1 MAESNQKRPEL
12 KLLST
17 DGPTPITFD
26 LSPPGPVT
34 IGRSVQQTIVL
45 DDPSVS
51 RSHARI
57 TFAPDPEGEPHPMLA
72 DAGSTHG
79 TYLNGLRLTGT
90 RAVPLHP
97 GDRITIGPWTLR
109 LVAEGLTAD
118 RPTTIATSDDLE
130 ATDTIITRLDAQAAD
145 RLAGEK
151 LTLLLNCASAIHA
164 AADPQALAD
173 AVLQAVLSGTGFANG
188 AFLRPRAERDEFEV
202 LACRGP
208 AFTTPATVRVSRSL
222 LREAT
227 DGTPATLTA
236 QARIANQAQS
246 IMELGLTEALCAPV
260 LVGAEV
266 AAYLYL
272 DNRAAAGPAR
282 RVREDA
288 TGFALGL
295 ARMAGLA
302 MANLQRLDIE
312 RRHARMESELTA
324 AAAVQQ
330 LMLPRR
336 EGRFGRLS
344 YLGECRPGRYLG
356 GDFFDVVPLDDHRLA
371 VALGDVAG
379 KGVAAAVL
387 VTTAQGYLHAALQRY
402 DDPGRA
408 VSELNRFFH
417 TRCPPSKFITLWV
430 GVFDVAAGTL
440 DYVDAGHGHAM
451 LLPANGPCTML
462 VSRDDGPVGI
472 LPDMPFTSV
481 RRPLGDGD
489 KVFVFSD
496 GIVEAFGHAA
506 EQNLLPDLALPPAEA
521 KKDFGAEVMLR
532 FLPTLPP
539 GADDV
544 AVLFAAVDRPADPP
558 LIRDDATA
566 LVVRW

>member
-1 MAESNQKRPEL
+1 MADSDNMRPEL

-17 DGPTPITFD
+17 DGPTPIAFE
-26 LSPPGPVT
+26 LAPPAAVT
-34 IGRSVQQTIVL
+34 IGRSAQQTLVL

-51 RSHARI
+51 RAHARI
-57 TFAPDPEGEPHPMLA
+57 TFAPGGEGEFHPLLA

-90 RAVPLHP
+90 QAVPLHP

-109 LVAEGLTAD
+109 LIAEGLAPD
-118 RPTTIATSDDLE
+118 QPATIATSDDLGS
-130 ATDTIITRLDAQAAD
+130 TDTIITRLDAQAAD

-151 LTLLLNCASAIHA
+151 LTLLLNCAAAIHA
-164 AADPQALAD
+164 ADDPQALAD
-173 AVLQAVLSGTGFANG
+173 AVLQASLSGTGFSNG
-188 AFLRPRAERDEFEV
+188 AFLRPGTTPDAFEV

-208 AFTTPATVRVSRSL
+208 AFTGPAAVHVSRSL
-222 LREAT
+222 LREAAG
-227 DGTPATLTA
+227 GTPAALTA
-236 QARIANQAQS
+236 QTRITSQAQS
-246 IMELGLTEALCAPV
+246 IMELGLTDALCAPV
-260 LVGAEV
+260 LVGSEV

-272 DNRAAAGPAR
+272 DNRSIAGTPR

-302 MANLQRLDIE
+302 MSNLQRLDIE
-312 RRHARMESELTA
+312 RRHARMEAELTS

-336 EGRFGRLS
+336 EGRFARIS
-344 YLGECRPGRYLG
+344 YLGESRAGRYLG

-371 VALGDVAG
+371 FALGDVAG

-387 VTTAQGYLHAALQRY
+387 VTTAQGYLHAALQRH

-417 TRCPPSKFITLWV
+417 VRCPPSKFITLWV

-440 DYVDAGHGHAM
+440 DYVDAGHGHAVLM
-451 LLPANGPCTML
+451 NAAGQCTML
-462 VSRDDGPVGI
+462 VGQHDGPVGI
-472 LPDMPFTSV
+472 LPDSSFESLHRT
-481 RRPLGDGD
+481 LDDGD

-506 EQNLLPDLALPPAEA
+506 EQDMLDGFAPPPAEET
-521 KKDFGAEVMLR
+521 KDFGSGILLR
-532 FLPTLPP
+532 FLPTLPA

-544 AVLFAAVDRPADPP
+544 AALFAAVDRPADPP
-558 LIRDDATA
+558 LINDDATA